1 MIARFTSLILWIA
14 ASLALA
20 APVAAQTRP
29 VASAPNYAKMVTITP
44 KGAFV
49 LGNPRAKVRLVEY
62 LSYTCSH
69 CAHFAEEAYGPLKRD
84 YIAKG
89 LVALEL
95 RNLIR
100 DQFDLTAALLARCG
114 GPSRVFSLTEDM
126 LARQEVWVAEGQV
139 VVIRQEAQWKS
150 MPMVRQLQTLAKGS
164 GLLQM
169 AQARGVA
176 PAQANACL
184 ASDQMN
190 KTLLAMTKDAVDNRN
205 INATPSFLIND
216 QPGPRS
222 STWEDLEAALR
233 TALNAR

>member
-1 MIARFTSLILWIA
+1 MIRRLATALVMIAALIGL
-14 ASLALA
+14 S
-20 APVAAQTRP
+20 APAQAQTRP
-29 VASAPNYAKMVTITP
+29 AQAAPNYAKMVTITA

-114 GPSRVFSLTEDM
+114 GPSRFFALTEDM

-139 VVIRQEAQWKS
+139 VAIRQEAQWKS
-150 MPMVRQLQTLAKGS
+150 MPLVRQLQTLAKGS

-216 QPGPRS
+216 QPGPRAS
-222 STWEDLEAALR
+222 SWDDVEAALR